1 VLNKNI
7 PDLSVQLFLGTYN
20 CEVNRVDVVSMI
32 FESFQMVNPMDMTLR
47 ILGNMGANIDRDNV
61 MFDLCMILQTMVIKA
76 YNTLFDSVISSGRG
90 KTDDESRA
98 QKTELLCRPSLTR
111 ILAQHKKNKINAGG
125 GYDEYIPPDMPL
137 NEVCWTSKSSTEQQ
151 IILLIIC
158 VRPQYITSRHAFMTS
173 LYGNVAREEIDMYSV
188 KPQRMQSIIDVTMP
202 ILQKINNNIDCSRVQ
217 LKTIINSF
225 TESCFKGIFGDKHKT
240 ILTFPFFVQMYII
253 AYLERSMQAKFY
265 QTIITAFNRRLEHVN
280 KELSIATYMPQ
291 NLIENMDFWCT
302 NNMFSVSDIYPI
314 FHNVCI

>member
-98 QKTELLCRPSLTR
+98 QKTELLC
-111 ILAQHKKNKINAGG
+111 
-125 GYDEYIPPDMPL
+125 
-137 NEVCWTSKSSTEQQ
+137 
-151 IILLIIC
+151 
-158 VRPQYITSRHAFMTS
+158 
-173 LYGNVAREEIDMYSV
+173 
-188 KPQRMQSIIDVTMP
+188 
-202 ILQKINNNIDCSRVQ
+202 
-217 LKTIINSF
+217 
-225 TESCFKGIFGDKHKT
+225 
-240 ILTFPFFVQMYII
+240 
-253 AYLERSMQAKFY
+253 
-265 QTIITAFNRRLEHVN
+265 
-280 KELSIATYMPQ
+280 
-291 NLIENMDFWCT
+291 
-302 NNMFSVSDIYPI
+302 
-314 FHNVCI
+314 